1 MNLTEDQISEI
12 IRLKGEGKSQN
23 EISSLTGISKPYVNF
38 ICQKVDA
45 AANLVKLNGI
55 DQPPLKTVHEQ
66 WAFPSGS
73 IAELRYKDQRI
84 SDLESHNRDLK
95 QELANLRNQFE
106 VLKKEHD
113 LLQIDHRSIEAKHKY
128 EKDNIVAQQAY
139 NQKSSL
145 DGLVDKVLSPIL
157 SNEKMVD
164 AISLG
169 IMAKLGGSMTQQQ
182 QEHKEPLHPLIN
194 DSEVGNL
201 VKEIYQVLPLFTK
214 NEIEH
219 LHKIFGFFMHNRQ
232 LLPATVKS
240 LENHIQ
246 NNNNHSQ

>member
-1 MNLTEDQISEI
+1 MNITDDQIAEI
-12 IRLKGEGKSQN
+12 IKLKGEGKSQN
-23 EISSLTGISKPYVNF
+23 EISSITGISKPYVNF
-38 ICQKVDA
+38 VSQKVDA

-55 DQPPLKTVHEQ
+55 EPPLKTVHEQ

-73 IAELRYKDQRI
+73 IAELRYKEQRI
-84 SDLESHNRDLK
+84 TDLESHNRDLK

-139 NQKSSL
+139 SQRSSL
-145 DGLVDKVLSPIL
+145 DGLYDKVISPIL
-157 SNEKMVD
+157 SNEKMID

-169 IMAKLGGSMTQQQ
+169 IMAKLGGSMAQQQ

-201 VKEIYQVLPLFTK
+201 VKEIYQVLPLFSKT
-214 NEIEH
+214 EIEL
-219 LHKIFGFFMHNRQ
+219 LHKIFGFFMHNKQ

-240 LENHIQ
+240 LENHIKNT
-246 NNNNHSQ
+246 NNQTE